1 MLYRATSECVLY
13 FFWNFIHYAILKFNI
28 KHKTKESFKFFGT
41 FKFELCI
48 SSCNITNPCDTIVK
62 IVKRDIN
69 DFEYEWL
76 WLSVGLWVY
85 SLYIST
91 TRTFKH
97 IEFVTQNKGKIF
109 LVYFFFVKLYS
120 FSLFVQAFLD
130 FVCFTE
136 LIVQFSFVLLKNL
149 RKTCVLH
156 SEWNCMTLL
165 FNYVTQLVWNGLF
178 IISIFVMLLLFLMH
192 VQINTEICRY
202 ICSMVFKELFIF
214 KNECLWF

>member
-13 FFWNFIHYAILKFNI
+13 FFWNFIHYAILNFYI

-76 WLSVGLWVY
+76 WFSVGLWVY

-109 LVYFFFVKLYS
+109 LVYFFS
-120 FSLFVQAFLD
+120 Q
-130 FVCFTE
+130 
-136 LIVQFSFVLLKNL
+136 
-149 RKTCVLH
+149 
-156 SEWNCMTLL
+156 TLL
-165 FNYVTQLVWNGLF
+165 FLSFCSGFPGFCVLYWTYCAIF
-178 IISIFVMLLLFLMH
+178 FCIIEKP
-192 VQINTEICRY
+192 Q
-202 ICSMVFKELFIF
+202 
-214 KNECLWF
+214 KNLCFT